1 MTTESKGLPSRLG
14 VRVRNFNKKVI
25 VLFMI
30 ILFSLPTQVVN
41 ALVLLPSYSV
51 NVTLRQ
57 QEKNTEKQEKAIK
70 KIVDDYVK
78 ELKEQGYQN
87 ISYELSAFYELSEKY
102 LIKAPRDLP
111 STNNNDISDYIKN
124 SIIKGYN
131 YYTIYNT
138 IKIDDNIYL
147 FKTIEELENFKNE
160 ILKYDNINYDIDTT
174 KDVINKETTQDVL
187 NKVITQKKDD
197 YEKRKAAEEEA
208 RRRAEEERL
217 ARLKAQQDAEA
228 AKRREQQ
235 LYNIDYSNAIV
246 NYALQFNGNPYVYG
260 GNSLTN
266 GTDCSGFT
274 QGVYRNFGIYLPRTA
289 RDQASVGITISYD
302 NIQPGDLVFY
312 SGNGGYSITHVAIYI
327 GGGKIIHAQTPSD
340 GIGITSANIM
350 TLMTIKRVI

>member
-51 NVTLRQ
+51 NNVTL
-57 QEKNTEKQEKAIK
+57 KNTEKKEKAIK

-78 ELKEQGYQN
+78 ELKKQGYQN

-102 LIKAPRDLP
+102 LIKTPKELP
-111 STNNNDISDYIKN
+111 SANSNDISDYIKN
-124 SIIKGYN
+124 NIIKEYN
-131 YYTIYNT
+131 YYTIYNI

-147 FKTIEELENFKNE
+147 FKTIEELENFKDE
-160 ILKYDNINYDIDTT
+160 ILKYDNISYDIDTT

-197 YEKRKAAEEEA
+197 YEKRKAAEEEEA

-228 AKRREQQ
+228 AKRKEQQ
-235 LYNIDYSNAIV
+235 SYNIDYSNAIV

-289 RDQASVGITISYD
+289 SDQASVGITISYN